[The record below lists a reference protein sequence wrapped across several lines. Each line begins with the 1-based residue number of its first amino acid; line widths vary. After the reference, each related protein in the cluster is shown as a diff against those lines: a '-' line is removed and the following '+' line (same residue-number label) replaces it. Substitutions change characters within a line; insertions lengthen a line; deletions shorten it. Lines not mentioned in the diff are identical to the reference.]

1 MSIFLTVIG
10 TWIGSKQ
17 ISMEPIHMFFYKL
30 ARDFAISLA
39 VELLIA
45 QPIARFFMVKMHQ
58 VKDKVLLSD

>member
-1 MSIFLTVIG
+1 
-10 TWIGSKQ
+10 
-17 ISMEPIHMFFYKL
+17 MFFYKL